1 MSRPDQILGFVVSV
15 MFLVGAILFIYRMRV
30 RTRNRQ
36 QWYGD
41 SRGR

>member
-30 RTRNRQ
+30 RAKNRQ
-36 QWYGD
+36 QWDGD
-41 SRGR
+41 SRSR